1 MVIINNSDSLISA
14 EDVPSISAIT
24 KKTVSPDRKIF
35 PHDFGILLCLK
46 RLFNPNKKSM
56 LMNVDD
62 IALMDPVPK
71 IPAIIQ
77 MPKNKRIDFD
87 QFVAKSTNKLTVR
100 YVARAFEFR

>member
-1 MVIINNSDSLISA
+1 
-14 EDVPSISAIT
+14 
-24 KKTVSPDRKIF
+24 
-35 PHDFGILLCLK
+35 
-46 RLFNPNKKSM
+46 M
-56 LMNVDD
+56 LMNVDE